1 MDNENALHIYYGM
14 PFTCKDKLNKEYYMK
29 MFKPRE
35 AYAEQDNLDPE
46 IQGYI
51 FSLTC
56 SS

>member
-1 MDNENALHIYYGM
+1 MDNENVLHIYYGM

-46 IQGYI
+46 IQRLHIVSY
-51 FSLTC
+51 L
-56 SS
+56 